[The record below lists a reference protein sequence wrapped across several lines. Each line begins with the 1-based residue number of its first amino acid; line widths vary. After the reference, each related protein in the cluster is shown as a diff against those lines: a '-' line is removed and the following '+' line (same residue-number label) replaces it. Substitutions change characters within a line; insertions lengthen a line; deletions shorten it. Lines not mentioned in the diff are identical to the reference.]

1 MRTTLRLAAFAV
13 AILALLAAPGA
24 SGPQPASARAPA
36 HAATLTSSSHASA
49 PAAAAPLNSLNGC
62 ASGDFCVYP
71 LPGFG
76 GRPYAWS
83 GNDANWTNNYYCCGF
98 GTVND
103 NDHAWTNNGTACA
116 GCDHVRVFLNINY
129 GGGVTICLKRGQAFT
144 APNPAANKGSSHS
157 WYGSC
162 P

>member
-49 PAAAAPLNSLNGC
+49 PAAAAPLNGC
-62 ASGDFCVYP
+62 ASGDFCVYE
-71 LPGFG
+71 LRGFG
-76 GRPYAWS
+76 GCIYHWS
-83 GNDANWTNNYYCCGF
+83 GSDADWSNNYYCDGAR
-98 GTVND
+98 VNN
-103 NDHAWTNNGTACA
+103 NDHGWTNNGTACA
-116 GCDHVRVFLNINY
+116 GCDHVRVFRYTNY
-129 GGGVTICLKRGQAFT
+129 GSPVTICLKRGQSVT
-144 APNPAANKGSSHS
+144 AGPNNPAEGHGSSHS